1 MYALLGA
8 NNYAN
13 TQKFLAEYVKRFQ
26 NIAKTQIKPLQGA
39 ANTRN
44 PSKIHFSKITKFH
57 FFPQIGIPAGK
68 STKRAPS
75 SNAWTPHFV
84 CETVFASMRLTI
96 LFIMKYRFNND

>member
-13 TQKFLAEYVKRFQ
+13 TQKFLAEYVKMFQ

-39 ANTRN
+39 ANPRI
-44 PSKIHFSKITKFH
+44 PSKIHFSKIKIFH
-57 FFPQIGIPAGK
+57 FFRLSGIPAGK

-75 SNAWTPHFV
+75 SNAWTPLVV
-84 CETVFASMRLTI
+84 CETVCASMRLTI
-96 LFIMKYRFNND
+96 VFIMIYRFNND